1 MSHDEVS
8 VHGNCSKS
16 IFVQSVDG
24 KWSLWGACTVT
35 CGGGSLTRTQGCN
48 NPKPTGGGKE
58 CVGEKEK
65 LANVTSLNVG
75 VTIQFSS
82 VFFSLSFAKQKTKQT
97 ILSCYLVFADGTNYT
112 NLTLFSS

>member
-1 MSHDEVS
+1 ME
-8 VHGNCSKS
+8 
-16 IFVQSVDG
+16 IVQSQFLSNQWTESGATGAYRAPVPLHVAEEV
-24 KWSLWGACTVT
+24 KQEHEAVITHSLQAA
-35 CGGGSLTRTQGCN
+35 
-48 NPKPTGGGKE
+48 
-58 CVGEKEK
+58 EKNAWVKKKK